1 MSIKEEKIGDIT
13 VIYAEGNI
21 TDDWGSMA
29 QALLLPMIED
39 PQCSGI
45 ILDLTDVK
53 YVDSSGLGIIVSIYK
68 TLKKHSKKLVLS
80 NINKNVEELLIL
92 TRLNETIQIE
102 KDVDSSIQSFEE
114 N

>member
-1 MSIKEEKIGDIT
+1 MNIKEENIGDIT

-21 TDDWGSMA
+21 TDDWGSQA
-29 QALLLPMIED
+29 QSLLLPMIED
-39 PQCSGI
+39 PQSSGI
-45 ILDLTDVK
+45 ILDFTDVE

-68 TLKKHSKKLVLS
+68 TLIKHSKKFVLS
-80 NINKNVEELLIL
+80 NINKSVEELLTL

-102 KDVDSSIQSFEE
+102 KDVDASIQHFEK